1 MTKQGWLFLG
11 GGALLFVG
19 GLAVGRLSPSAIRS
33 ETRTEQQAM
42 RSSGASSGSRAMD
55 GGDSSVGQRSTR
67 SQGRDYSLT
76 EILEEGDRGSR
87 FEKLIAKLDRTD
99 SEEFGALLKDI
110 SKRGF
115 NGVMR
120 QERLLIIAAWAKRDP
135 IAAVEYL
142 AKNDRD
148 DAMQFEAM
156 ATWAS
161 DDPDAAEAWAR
172 ANHEGN
178 GANDWLVGVIK
189 GLAGTDPMRAGALIA
204 EIGDRP
210 QSRERQQALESVMPY
225 VMEQGGDF
233 ARTWIEGLGDGRL
246 QSNGAMWMGRKMA
259 NRDPEAAAS
268 WIESLGTKEA
278 RREASEL
285 VAQRFASKDLAGAQS
300 WVKSLPEDTRTEAA
314 EGVVSVMA
322 RDDPRAAVAWL
333 EKLGDNPDYDGAWV
347 DLVQQGFETE
357 PGVAMVGALRLSD
370 ESWRERYTG
379 NFLSRWMKEDKAA
392 ATKWVTDYADYLPP
406 KAARR
411 FVPKPPK
418 VKKAQGKKVSF
429 IEVR

>member
-1 MTKQGWLFLG
+1 MGS
-11 GGALLFVG
+11 GALLFFG
-19 GLAVGRLSPSAIRS
+19 GLSVGRLSPSAIDS
-33 ETRTEQQAM
+33 GSGADVQST
-42 RSSGASSGSRAMD
+42 RSSASGSGVGTMAG
-55 GGDSSVGQRSTR
+55 GGDSSLEKVATR
-67 SQGRDYSLT
+67 SQGRDYSLV

-87 FEKLIAKLDRTD
+87 FEKLMAKLERTD
-99 SEEFGALLKDI
+99 SEEFGTLLKDI

-120 QERLLIIAAWAKRDP
+120 EERLLIIAAWAKRDP

-204 EIGDRP
+204 EVAKDPRN
-210 QSRERQQALESVMPY
+210 RERRQALDSVLPY

-233 ARTWIEGLGDGRL
+233 AKSWVEGLGDGSL
-246 QSNGAMWMGRKMA
+246 QSDGAMWMARRMA
-259 NRDPEAAAS
+259 NEDPQAAAS
-268 WIESLGTKEA
+268 WIASLGTKEA
-278 RREASEL
+278 RREASEQ
-285 VAQRFASKDLAGAQS
+285 VAERFARKDMAGAQS
-300 WVKSLPEDTRTEAA
+300 WVRSLPEDTRTEAA

-322 RDDPRAAVAWL
+322 QGDPRAAVAWL
-333 EKLGDNPDYDGAWV
+333 ENLGDNPDYDGAWV
-347 DLVQQGFETE
+347 DLVERGFKAE
-357 PGVAMVGALRLSD
+357 PGVALVGALRLSD
-370 ESWRERYTG
+370 EGWRERYTG
-379 NFLSRWMKEDKAA
+379 NYLSRWMKEDKAA
-392 ATKWVTDYADYLPP
+392 ATEWVTEYTEYLPP
-406 KAARR
+406 KVARR
-411 FVPKPPK
+411 YVPKPPK
-418 VKKAQGKKVSF
+418 VKKVQGKKVSF
-429 IEVR
+429 MDLR